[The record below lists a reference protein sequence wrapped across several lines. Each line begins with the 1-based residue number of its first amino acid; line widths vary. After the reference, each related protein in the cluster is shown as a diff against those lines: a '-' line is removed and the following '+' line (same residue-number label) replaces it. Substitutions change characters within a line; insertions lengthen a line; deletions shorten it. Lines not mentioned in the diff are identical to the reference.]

1 MTPLLDPLQLEGA
14 GIHTVIVATPDLQG
28 RLVGRRVPAERFPGI
43 LECGVEICTCAWA
56 WDVEQSFDLIGAGVL
71 AVCSMHNGAPDVA
84 LIPDVG
90 TLRRAAWLQGVA
102 ICMAD
107 PVWPTTGEPLDIS
120 PRVLLKKELARYRD
134 MGYSPQAGTELEFY
148 LFANN
153 PRALRKS
160 GFRDD
165 LDPTT
170 LTPSDFMIHEGNGY
184 EPFFQKLRR
193 DLRDSGIEVEAG
205 QSEWGTGQW
214 EMTFAYGDP
223 LEMADRHALYKL
235 AVRDSA
241 VAAGMSVTFMAR
253 PLNDQPGSSC
263 HVHLSLLDDAGGSVF
278 WNADAE
284 HRMSDTLRSAVAGML
299 EHTPAFMAWYAP
311 TVNSYRR
318 TNSQEIAGYGRTWAV
333 QNRSVSARI
342 VGHTSSALRV
352 EYRIPGA
359 DTNPYL
365 TLGGVLASAR
375 DGIARS
381 ATPPAMTVGNAYDG
395 EVDAAM
401 PTQLAEAAEMFAT
414 SDFVRRLI
422 GEENTSHFRHLAE
435 LEWRVYQ
442 STVTQ
447 WDLQRYFDRI

>member
-1 MTPLLDPLQLEGA
+1 MTYLLDPAQLERA

-28 RLVGRRVPAERFPGI
+28 RLVGRRVPAERFPG
-43 LECGVEICTCAWA
+43 LLGCGIEICTCTWA

-84 LIPDVG
+84 LVPDVG
-90 TLRRAAWLQGVA
+90 TLRRAAWLEGVA
-102 ICMAD
+102 ICLAD
-107 PVWPTTGEPLDIS
+107 PVWPGTGEPLEIS
-120 PRVLLKKELARYRD
+120 PRVLLKKELARYRS

-170 LTPSDFMIHEGNGY
+170 LTPSDFTIHEGNGY

-193 DLRDSGIEVEAG
+193 DLRDSGIQMEAG

-214 EMTFAYGDP
+214 EMTFTYGDP

-241 VAAGMSVTFMAR
+241 VAAGLSVTFMAR
-253 PLNDQPGSSC
+253 PLNEQPGSSC
-263 HVHLSLLDDAGGSVF
+263 HVHLSLLDDAGESVF
-278 WNADAE
+278 WDADAE
-284 HRMSDTLRSAVAGML
+284 HHMSDTLRSAVAGVL

-311 TVNSYRR
+311 TINSYRR

-342 VGHTSSALRV
+342 VGHTPAALRF

-375 DGIARS
+375 DGIERS
-381 ATPPAMTVGNAYDG
+381 AKPPAMTVGNAYDG
-395 EVDAAM
+395 DVDAAM
-401 PTQLAEAAEMFAT
+401 PTQLAQAAEMFAA
-414 SDFVRRLI
+414 SDFVRQLI
-422 GEENTSHFRHLAE
+422 GEESTSHFRHLAE
-435 LEWRVYQ
+435 FEWRVYQ

>member
-1 MTPLLDPLQLEGA
+1 
-14 GIHTVIVATPDLQG
+14 
-28 RLVGRRVPAERFPGI
+28 
-43 LECGVEICTCAWA
+43 
-56 WDVEQSFDLIGAGVL
+56 
-71 AVCSMHNGAPDVA
+71 
-84 LIPDVG
+84 
-90 TLRRAAWLQGVA
+90 
-102 ICMAD
+102 
-107 PVWPTTGEPLDIS
+107 
-120 PRVLLKKELARYRD
+120 
-134 MGYSPQAGTELEFY
+134 
-148 LFANN
+148 
-153 PRALRKS
+153 
-160 GFRDD
+160 
-165 LDPTT
+165 
-170 LTPSDFMIHEGNGY
+170 
-184 EPFFQKLRR
+184 
-193 DLRDSGIEVEAG
+193 
-205 QSEWGTGQW
+205 
-214 EMTFAYGDP
+214 MTFAYGDP

-395 EVDAAM
+395 EIDAAM

>member
-1 MTPLLDPLQLEGA
+1 MTPLLDPRQLEGA

-160 GFRDD
+160 DFRDD

-395 EVDAAM
+395 EIDAAM

>member
-1 MTPLLDPLQLEGA
+1 MTYLLDPDQLERE
-14 GIHTVIVATPDLQG
+14 GIHTVLVATPDLQG
-28 RLVGRRVPAERFPGI
+28 RLVGRRIPAERLPSI
-43 LECGVEICTCAWA
+43 IECGIEICTCAWA

-84 LIPDVG
+84 LVPDVG
-90 TLRRAAWLQGVA
+90 TLRRAAWLDGVA
-102 ICMAD
+102 ICLAD
-107 PVWPTTGEPLDIS
+107 PVWPGTGEPLEIS
-120 PRVLLKKELARYRD
+120 PRVMLKKELARYRS

-160 GFRDD
+160 SFRED

-170 LTPSDFMIHEGNGY
+170 LTPSDFTIHEGNGY

-193 DLRDSGIEVEAG
+193 NLRESGIEMEAG

-214 EMTFAYGDP
+214 EMTFAYGEP

-241 VAAGMSVTFMAR
+241 VAAGLSVTFMAR

-263 HVHLSLLDDAGGSVF
+263 HVHLSLRDDAGRPVF
-278 WNADAE
+278 WDPDAE
-284 HRMSDTLRSAVAGML
+284 HHMSGTLRSAVAGVL
-299 EHTPAFMAWYAP
+299 EHTPAFMVWYAP
-311 TVNSYRR
+311 TINSYRR

-333 QNRSVSARI
+333 QNRSVSARV
-342 VGHTSSALRV
+342 VGHTSAALRF

-375 DGIARS
+375 DGIERTAK
-381 ATPPAMTVGNAYDG
+381 PPAMTVGNAYDG
-395 EVDAAM
+395 DVDAAM
-401 PTQLAEAAEMFAT
+401 PTQLAEAAGMFAT

-422 GEENTSHFRHLAE
+422 GEESTSHFRHLAE

>member
-184 EPFFQKLRR
+184 EPSFQKLRR

-395 EVDAAM
+395 EIDAAM

>member
-1 MTPLLDPLQLEGA
+1 MTPLLDPRQLEGA

-71 AVCSMHNGAPDVA
+71 AVCSMHHGAPDVA

-365 TLGGVLASAR
+365 TLCGVLASAR

-395 EVDAAM
+395 EIDAAM